1 MESSFRKTS
10 NSVNKFK
17 NFSDKLLPPI
27 RTTRNTRLNMQ
38 RRDKLASTLTEKF
51 ILKYG
56 SKNNNGNLISN
67 EVRQFL
73 QRERLNERD
82 LKKFELS
89 LKKKINLK
97 EKEETLKQTLINNLK
112 PKDNYNINNN
122 VTEDEKNKF
131 KNLTLEKNDID
142 DSRMSGGSDLEK
154 FDEKFMNDK
163 LKEEEENNFKKIND
177 QNKSDYDLK
186 KVDFDLSKYANEWD
200 AINMYNKK
208 KYEEQLR
215 NERNK
220 NWEMKMRTRADLN
233 NQIKQKI
240 IRQNEQELKNL
251 EYDAMQEKH
260 VKYLNELDEQKKIE
274 LKKRELKEKE
284 MRDKQLHDQF
294 VAKRIAFL
302 KNKLYEKELVKH
314 NNEEIRMEKEA
325 LQLKKKKNQ
334 EELMKT
340 LKENALHKK
349 MKEDELKKEKE
360 YDIQMMEDSLANELR
375 KDNERKNYFERIKR
389 AGNNFAEEAVRNVY
403 KLRDDKLRDEEEKM
417 LQYIL
422 TKEKMAKEEDDR
434 IKKKDKMNKKMMK
447 EFYDNQVKAKK
458 AKEDYEHKIDLA
470 QGKIWNQ
477 DYINYVEHEKDVNR
491 KRRDFE
497 KKNIKILDA
506 QIKMGKYDVDKGMS
520 EEEKKM
526 NFNILKE
533 ASEM

>member
-200 AINMYNKK
+200 AINMFNKK

-215 NERNK
+215 DERNK
-220 NWEMKMRTRADLN
+220 NWEMRMRTRTDLN

-240 IRQNEQELKNL
+240 IRKREQELRNL
-251 EYDAMQEKH
+251 EYDAMQDRH
-260 VKYLNELDEQKKIE
+260 MQYLNSLDEKKKIE
-274 LKKRELKEKE
+274 IKKREIKEKE
-284 MRDKQLHDQF
+284 DRDKQLHDKY
-294 VAKRIAFL
+294 VSKRIAFL

-314 NNEEIRMEKEA
+314 NNEEIKLEKENLLA
-325 LQLKKKKNQ
+325 IKKKNN
-334 EELMKT
+334 EELAKT
-340 LKENALHKK
+340 LKDNALHKK
-349 MKEDELKKEKE
+349 KLEDEKKKEKE
-360 YDIQMMEDSLANELR
+360 NDIQMMEDSLANQLR
-375 KDNERKNYFERIKR
+375 RDNERKAYFEKIKK
-389 AGNNFAEEAVRNVY
+389 AGNNFSEQAVLNVY
-403 KLRDDKLRDEEEKM
+403 RLRDEQIKDEEEKM
-417 LQYIL
+417 RQYNQM
-422 TKEKMAKEEDDR
+422 KEQLATEEDNR
-434 IKKKDKMNKKMMK
+434 IKQRIKLNKKMMK

-458 AKEDYEHKIDLA
+458 AKDDFEKQIDLA
-470 QGKIWNQ
+470 QGKIWKQ
-477 DYINYVEHEKDVNR
+477 DYLNYIQNEKEIS
-491 KRRDFE
+491 KKQKEFE
-497 KKNIKILDA
+497 KKNLKILDA

-520 EEEKKM
+520 ETEKLI
-526 NFNILKE
+526 NFNILKG

>member
-51 ILKYG
+51 ILKFG

-325 LQLKKKKNQ
+325 LQL
-334 EELMKT
+334 
-340 LKENALHKK
+340 
-349 MKEDELKKEKE
+349 
-360 YDIQMMEDSLANELR
+360 I
-375 KDNERKNYFERIKR
+375 I
-389 AGNNFAEEAVRNVY
+389 
-403 KLRDDKLRDEEEKM
+403 
-417 LQYIL
+417 
-422 TKEKMAKEEDDR
+422 
-434 IKKKDKMNKKMMK
+434 
-447 EFYDNQVKAKK
+447 
-458 AKEDYEHKIDLA
+458 
-470 QGKIWNQ
+470 
-477 DYINYVEHEKDVNR
+477 
-491 KRRDFE
+491 
-497 KKNIKILDA
+497 
-506 QIKMGKYDVDKGMS
+506 
-520 EEEKKM
+520 
-526 NFNILKE
+526 
-533 ASEM
+533 